1 MKRRLLII
9 ADILLLVVGC
19 LLYETFWAP
28 HSFPGDR
35 FVIVSKGE
43 TFSQVIDSLQKAGV
57 IQSRFFLSLAGRLRG
72 YTTRIQIG
80 KYRFRSGMSNNEVLL
95 DLRYGATVE
104 MITVTIPEGMRTT
117 RLAKLLAKDF
127 GIDSSL
133 FMKLVGDSAFIRTLG
148 EGSGS
153 LEGYLLPNTYTFDW
167 QTEEDRIIREMV
179 NQFHKTFNDS
189 LKARARSL
197 GMAVSQVLALASIIE
212 GETSIDSER
221 VLISGVYH
229 NRLKRGMRLQA
240 DPTIQYI
247 IGNGP
252 RRLVRSDLQIE
263 SAYNTYR
270 HVGLPPGPVN
280 NPGKSAILAALY
292 PKRHKYLYFV
302 ANGQGGHKFSK
313 TYAEHEHAVRQF
325 RKWREEQDAMK
336 KEKQV
341 M

>member
-1 MKRRLLII
+1 MI
-9 ADILLLVVGC
+9 AGILLLFAGG
-19 LLYETFWAP
+19 LLYGTFWAP
-28 HSFPGDR
+28 NSFPGDR
-35 FVIVSKGE
+35 FVIVSKGAN
-43 TFSQVIDSLQKAGV
+43 FSQVVDSLQKAGV
-57 IQSRFFLSLAGRLRG
+57 IHSRFFLSLAGRVLG

-80 KYRFRSGMSNNEVLL
+80 KYRFRSGMSNKDVLL
-95 DLRYGATVE
+95 DLRYGTTVE
-104 MITVTIPEGMRTT
+104 MITVTIPEGIRTT
-117 RLAKLLAKDF
+117 RLARLLAKDV

-133 FMKLVGDSAFIRTLG
+133 FMKLVGDSAFIKSLG
-148 EGSGS
+148 EGAGS

-179 NQFHKTFNDS
+179 DQFHKTFSDS

-197 GMAVSQVLALASIIE
+197 GMTVSQVLALASIIE

-229 NRLKRGMRLQA
+229 NRLKKGMRLQA

-292 PKRHKYLYFV
+292 PKKHRYLYFV
-302 ANGQGGHKFSK
+302 ANGIGGHRFSR
-313 TYAEHEHAVRQF
+313 TYAEHEQAVRQY
-325 RKWREEQDAMK
+325 RKWREEQDAAK
-336 KEKQV
+336 KEKQL

>member
-1 MKRRLLII
+1 MI
-9 ADILLLVVGC
+9 AGGIVLVVVG
-19 LLYETFWAP
+19 LVYETFWAP
-28 HSFPGDR
+28 NTFPGDR
-35 FVIVSKGE
+35 FVMVSKGE
-43 TFSQVIDSLQKAGV
+43 SFSQVVDSLQKAGV
-57 IQSRFFLSLAGRLRG
+57 IHSRFFLSLAGRLHG

-95 DLRYGATVE
+95 DLRYGTTVE
-104 MITVTIPEGMRTT
+104 MITVTIPEGIRTS
-117 RLAKLLAKDF
+117 RLARLLARDL

-133 FMKLVGDSAFIRTLG
+133 FMKLAHDSVFINSLG
-148 EGSGS
+148 EGAGS

-167 QTEEDRIIREMV
+167 QTGEDRVIREMV
-179 NQFHKTFNDS
+179 DQFHKTFSDS

-197 GMAVSQVLALASIIE
+197 RMTVNQVLALASIIE

-263 SAYNTYR
+263 SVYNTYR

-292 PKRHKYLYFV
+292 PKKHKYLYFV

-313 TYAEHEHAVRQF
+313 TYAEHEQAVRQY
-325 RKWREEQDAMK
+325 RKWREEQDAIK